1 MTATPRLPLRS
12 VRLDGRRS
20 AHARLSAG
28 LAAVGLG
35 LVFLAGCG
43 KESDGRSAR
52 LKGRVTLDGAAIA
65 EGTINFLP
73 EKSGQAPPASA
84 QIADGYYDARAVPL
98 GKVRVQIVATRET
111 GRMIPGS
118 SQPVPE
124 VLSIIP
130 PRYAQGIPI
139 EVTSENPEQDF
150 PLTSK

>member
-1 MTATPRLPLRS
+1 MTARPWRPLR
-12 VRLDGRRS
+12 RL
-20 AHARLSAG
+20 LAG

-52 LKGRVTLDGAAIA
+52 LKGRVTLDGKPIA
-65 EGTINFLP
+65 QGTINFLP
-73 EKSGQAPPASA
+73 EKSGQTPPASA
-84 QIADGYYDARAVPL
+84 QIADGYYEARGVPL
-98 GKVRVQIVATRET
+98 GKVRVQITATRET

-130 PRYAQGIPI
+130 PKYAQGISI
-139 EVTSENPEQDF
+139 EVTGDNPQQDF